1 MQLVTL
7 DRYEIIGLLGTGADY
22 EVRAAVDRE
31 SGQQVVLKRPVPQ
44 AISRQMHGSIE
55 GRSDRTLQAYEAL
68 AGRVPQL
75 SPLLGYTERASHADF
90 YGDAVSQEYRVMVFA
105 RAQGIPLVGDVR
117 ARIIGVPIGLGQN
130 LFALFPLVQPQNQPQ
145 SEGGW
150 PVQRQLLDLEEQFFL
165 SGRILLDLGPQNV
178 FYQPATG
185 AITVIDSGDQVA
197 VDEEPTSRSRRRRD
211 IHDFYLE
218 MLKFYTTPQDP
229 PEQASGYRDP
239 YGMRPVIT
247 LEEELGEMARRL
259 SGQVD
264 PASRAMLEL
273 ITRAGQRDYSD
284 YSEFRR
290 DLMAYLEEVRIRHQ
304 ALPDL
309 SQARQAWLEA
319 LELLR
324 ADAWKKYDFDADV
337 EFQQL
342 SAAG

>member
-31 SGQQVVLKRPVPQ
+31 TGQQVVLKRPVPQ

-75 SPLLGYTERASHADF
+75 SPLLGYTERASHAAF

-105 RAQGIPLVGDVR
+105 RAPGIPLVGDVR

-130 LFALFPLVQPQNQPQ
+130 LFALFPLVQPQSQPQ

-273 ITRAGQRDYSD
+273 ITRVGQNGLNIGRSWVTFAMMGTRQFGTTVAPTSTEPAGFGCPQS
-284 YSEFRR
+284 
-290 DLMAYLEEVRIRHQ
+290 MWIGPNQ
-304 ALPDL
+304 
-309 SQARQAWLEA
+309 
-319 LELLR
+319 LLR
-324 ADAWKKYDFDADV
+324 P
-337 EFQQL
+337 QL
-342 SAAG
+342 FL